1 MKNHGLTNW
10 KGEIEKPTV
19 ESFFAARDYSGA
31 LTLIDFETRIKGKS
45 DVNEQKWAALAHIRL
60 MNYSEAMK
68 IYEKLVEKSDADPSL
83 YCYLGQ
89 VTIFLWVN
97 TSYSRKNGSNFWT
110 EKSGMLFLPWN
121 VQKGRGYDSTSTTL
135 ITTK

>member
-1 MKNHGLTNW
+1 MENQDLTNW

-31 LTLIDFETRIKGKS
+31 LALIDFETRIKGKS

-89 VTIFLWVN
+89 GYEYFLV
-97 TSYSRKNGSNFWT
+97 
-110 EKSGMLFLPWN
+110 
-121 VQKGRGYDSTSTTL
+121 
-135 ITTK
+135 II

>member
-1 MKNHGLTNW
+1 MFFLNCHDLTDW
-10 KGEIEKPTV
+10 KGETEKPTV
-19 ESFFAARDYSGA
+19 ESFFAARDYNGA

-45 DVNEQKWAALAHIRL
+45 DVIEQKWEALAHIRL

-89 VTIFLWVN
+89 
-97 TSYSRKNGSNFWT
+97 
-110 EKSGMLFLPWN
+110 
-121 VQKGRGYDSTSTTL
+121 GYDFFFISFGTQNTILRNRNVS
-135 ITTK
+135 

>member
-1 MKNHGLTNW
+1 MYFKFYSEIYQKKKKFIGTFSKHHDLTDW
-10 KGEIEKPTV
+10 KGETEKPTV
-19 ESFFAARDYSGA
+19 ESFFAARDYNGA

-45 DVNEQKWAALAHIRL
+45 DVGEQKWAALAHIRL

-89 VTIFLWVN
+89 
-97 TSYSRKNGSNFWT
+97 
-110 EKSGMLFLPWN
+110 
-121 VQKGRGYDSTSTTL
+121 GYDCYLNSFNN
-135 ITTK
+135 